1 MRKTIQGFTLCCA
14 GLFPYCT
21 TFPEE
26 SLLVQ
31 EKERSH
37 DFAEGLAYL
46 SSHSTGLFV
55 YFVNQFVGAFGYC
68 VSLCDVRCQY
78 RFQSVPFGSVC
89 QLVFRIFNFCVV
101 SGWYFS

>member
-55 YFVNQFVGAFGYC
+55 YFVNQFVGVLDIALAFVMCGASI
-68 VSLCDVRCQY
+68 VSSPCPLAVSASWRSG
-78 RFQSVPFGSVC
+78 F
-89 QLVFRIFNFCVV
+89 LIFV
-101 SGWYFS
+101 